1 MTASTSVSRIEMKR
15 STGEAHHA
23 RRNSKSEPSRYWPKN
38 SATRDFGSA
47 VGTTT
52 GEIAVALA
60 LGGDAA
66 GGAPDEGGAES
77 PGVS

>member
-1 MTASTSVSRIEMKR
+1 M
-15 STGEAHHA
+15 
-23 RRNSKSEPSRYWPKN
+23 
-38 SATRDFGSA
+38 
-47 VGTTT
+47 GTTT
-52 GEIAVALA
+52 GDIALA